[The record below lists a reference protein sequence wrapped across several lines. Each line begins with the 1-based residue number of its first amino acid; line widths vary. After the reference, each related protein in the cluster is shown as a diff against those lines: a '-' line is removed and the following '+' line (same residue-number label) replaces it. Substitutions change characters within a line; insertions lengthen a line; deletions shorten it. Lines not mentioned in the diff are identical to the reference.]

1 MDLGQFREADELLTD
16 ATIDARKSGDRRA
29 EWWSLTV
36 RSLWQHLTH
45 PSFWVRQAPQEL
57 KQALQVF
64 EELGYERGLALAGF
78 LLECVRF
85 SPIGHAAESAAVAER
100 AVEEARQADLP
111 RDEARS
117 LSLLAEAL
125 LVGPTP
131 IEEGLKRCG
140 SITAEARG
148 NQLLEAHVFLRAARL
163 DAHLTKFEEAREL
176 NDRAQGILQEL
187 GLVSDVAQAEW
198 NGGVIELLAG
208 EPGTAVMHLEIA
220 CRVFEGQEGAIV
232 QSRARIGGGEFCAR
246 QV

>member
-1 MDLGQFREADELLTD
+1 MDLGQFREAEELLTD
-16 ATIDARKSGDRRA
+16 ATIHARKSGDRRA

-64 EELGYERGLALAGF
+64 EEFGYERGLALAGF
-78 LLECVRF
+78 LLG
-85 SPIGHAAESAAVAER
+85 SSHLLIGHAAESAAAAER
-100 AVEEARQADLP
+100 GLEEARRANLP

-140 SITAEARG
+140 SMTAEARG
-148 NQLLEAHVFLRAARL
+148 STAGAHVLLRAARL

-176 NDRAQGILQEL
+176 NERAQGILEEL
-187 GLVSDVAQAEW
+187 GVLPRKVGDTDRAAE
-198 NGGVIELLAG
+198 L
-208 EPGTAVMHLEIA
+208 T
-220 CRVFEGQEGAIV
+220 
-232 QSRARIGGGEFCAR
+232 
-246 QV
+246 